1 MAQLARKD
9 QTMEKQTKAI
19 IFAEKQAEFYCVK
32 GSKQWKSWVNRA
44 KKIRKEIGE
53 DREWWNLQAQLR
65 AD

>member
-1 MAQLARKD
+1 
-9 QTMEKQTKAI
+9 MEKQIKAI

-32 GSKQWKSWVNRA
+32 GSKQWKGWINRA